1 MTDPRIAKIVALL
14 RTRGD
19 LWPYPK
25 GSSLRRR
32 KAGFV
37 GKLKLDC
44 ETCGATGKLKN
55 GRDCAHCKGQGFTK
69 VDPYDEPIKGSS
81 PSRVEHGD
89 PKCMN
94 CDGRGVLPNLKRCI
108 WCRGSGRITRP
119 TPLDLDTERAAGPVD
134 ELDSIIEALMRRLE
148 RGDWP
153 ALDFAL
159 ERLETHDPL
168 SHRLIR
174 LCYLTAPKDTV
185 FGSVL
190 RPKDLDDHDLMR
202 LCLGLLF
209 LAELMPETIR
219 TPAYAMAYSRRVAAE
234 SDEQGKGRHANP
246 YTQGERDRKI
256 RELRE
261 SDPDRWSYTKLAEKF
276 GITRRRIQQ
285 IVDDKHMLPTPK
297 FEDDLR
303 VTEGTGAELDE
314 EAA

>member
-44 ETCGATGKLKN
+44 ETCGSTGKLKN

-69 VDPYDEPIKGSS
+69 VDPYDEPIKGSI

-119 TPLDLDTERAAGPVD
+119 TPLDLDTERGSGPVD
-134 ELDSIIEALMRRLE
+134 EVDEILDALMRRTE

-153 ALDFAL
+153 QLDFAL
-159 ERLETHDPL
+159 ERLEVHDPRGY
-168 SHRLIR
+168 RLIE
-174 LCYLTAPKDTV
+174 LCYLTEPEDTV
-185 FGSVL
+185 FGVVL
-190 RPKDLDDHDLMR
+190 RVADLDDQDLIR
-202 LCLGLLF
+202 LCLGLLY
-209 LAELMPETIR
+209 LSELMPETIKA
-219 TPAYAMAYSRRVAAE
+219 PAYAMAYARRKG
-234 SDEQGKGRHANP
+234 DQRGKGRHANP
-246 YTQGERDRKI
+246 HAQGERDREIQK
-256 RELRE
+256 LRDR
-261 SDPDRWSYTKLAEKF
+261 DPDRWSYTKLAEKF
-276 GITRRRIQQ
+276 GLTRRRIQQ
-285 IVDDKHMLPTPK
+285 IVGDK
-297 FEDDLR
+297 
-303 VTEGTGAELDE
+303 